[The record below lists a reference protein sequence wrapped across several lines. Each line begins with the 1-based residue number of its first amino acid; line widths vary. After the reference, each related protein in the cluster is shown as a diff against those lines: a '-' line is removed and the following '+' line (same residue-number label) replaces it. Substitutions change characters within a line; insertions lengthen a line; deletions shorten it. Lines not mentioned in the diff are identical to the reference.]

1 MQYRNF
7 TKDNIKVSCLGFGCM
22 RFPILDNDS
31 GKIDERKAIKMIRY
45 AIDNG
50 VNYIDTAYP
59 YHMENSEILVGK
71 ALEDGYREKI
81 HLATKNPVWLAKS
94 YEDFEKYL
102 DEQLQKLNTS
112 YVDFYL
118 LHALSKKRW
127 DNIKELDVLKF
138 LDDAKKSGKIKYAGF
153 SFHDELDV
161 FKEIVDSYDWDFCQI
176 QLNYMDYDYQAGE
189 EGLRYAKS
197 KGLSV
202 VIMEPIKGGK
212 LAKTPSK
219 EIQEVWDKAKIKRT
233 PAEWALNWVL
243 NHEEVSVVLSGMST
257 LEQVK
262 ENIKTASHAKP
273 NFLNNDEIKLIEEVR
288 NIYKDK
294 IKVGC
299 TGCEYCMPCP
309 NDVHIPDIFEIY
321 NNLYVYGTEKESINY
336 YKKIKES
343 KNDATKC
350 VECGKCEEQC
360 PQNLPI
366 RKYLKEAEKVLNK

>member
-31 GKIDERKAIKMIRY
+31 SKIDEGKAIEMIHY
-45 AIDNG
+45 AINNG

-59 YHMENSEILVGK
+59 YHMGNSEILVGK
-71 ALEDGYREKI
+71 ALEGGYREKV

-127 DNIKELDVLKF
+127 DNIKELDVLRF
-138 LDDAKKSGKIKYAGF
+138 LDEAKKSGKIKYAGF

-176 QLNYMDYDYQAGE
+176 QLNYVDHDYQAGE

-219 EIQEVWDKAKIKRT
+219 EIQEIWDKSKIKRT

-243 NHEEVSVVLSGMST
+243 NHKEISVVLSGMST

-262 ENIKTASHAKP
+262 ENIKTVSSATP
-273 NFLNNDEIKLIEEVR
+273 NSLNNDEIKLIEEVR
-288 NIYKDK
+288 NIYKNK

-309 NDVHIPDIFEIY
+309 NGVHIPDIFEIY
-321 NNLYVYGTEKESINY
+321 NNLYVYGTEKESIDY
-336 YKKIKES
+336 YKKME
-343 KNDATKC
+343 KNNATNC
-350 VECGKCEEQC
+350 IECGKCEEQC

-366 RKYLKEAEKVLNK
+366 RKYLKEAKKVLNK